1 MKRRN
6 SFHYRIMR
14 SSNPVASQSSGKPI
28 LRDRIAGCFA
38 RPDSR
43 AAVVDFP
50 LLDCLTRLLA
60 VGAWP
65 SLPRHMKW

>member
-38 RPDSR
+38 TGFEGGRGRFST
-43 AAVVDFP
+43 
-50 LLDCLTRLLA
+50 TRLSYSSLGSGSLA
-60 VGAWP
+60 
-65 SLPRHMKW
+65 